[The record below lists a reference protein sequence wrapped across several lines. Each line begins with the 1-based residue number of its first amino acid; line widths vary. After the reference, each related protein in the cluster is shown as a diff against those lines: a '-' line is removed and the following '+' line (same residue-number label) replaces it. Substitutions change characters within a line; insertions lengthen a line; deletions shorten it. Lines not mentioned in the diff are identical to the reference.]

1 MIMTASVAALL
12 LLALGSMI
20 YEFIAAKDTMRYELE
35 TQAQIIGDSSTS
47 AIVFGDVNR
56 EEEILAS
63 LSNNEHIRAAGIY
76 ARTNLLAWYPQ
87 DIHLAHTLHAP
98 TDQNTS
104 TSDFTAR
111 RLIVLAPI
119 QQQGQTIG
127 WIYLESD
134 LGEITANLQRTAA
147 MFGVLLLA
155 IMGFTYIISSRLQR
169 FISSP
174 IAQLNQTIKTVSTE
188 KNFSVRAVKESDDEL
203 GELVDGF
210 NEMIGQIRQRDG
222 ALRHINKD
230 LETRVIA
237 RTSDLQ
243 QQFDRISLLN
253 QITYSI
259 AERQDLHSMMHIVA
273 QQLEE
278 KLPADYA
285 SAYFFEAQSETFQL
299 IARGPK
305 AAQVAAELH
314 IPDVIPLAQTM
325 FAPCLTNKEV
335 YIPDSGMQNSVL
347 AQKMAQAGYY
357 TCLATPLTVE
367 GKLMGIL
374 VLQRRAK
381 HGFSEAENE
390 FILGLTAHVA
400 LAVRQTQLY
409 QDLHKAYDDLRQTQQ
424 AIMQQERLKALG
436 QMASGIAHDINNALS
451 PIIGFSDLIVQMQAG
466 LSEASKKHLKY
477 IKTAGED
484 IAHIVQRLRDF
495 YRPRSEE
502 SLKML
507 NLNPLME
514 QVVDMT
520 RPRWRDIPQSRGV
533 MIEIKMELDPT
544 APDLAGNESEIREA
558 LTNLILN
565 AVDAMP
571 QGGAI
576 TIRTREKRFG
586 SGEGGNRSEH
596 VILEVIDTG
605 VGMDEKT
612 RQRCLEP
619 FFSTKGKR
627 GTGLGL
633 AMVYGV
639 MERHEGQIEVD
650 SEENKGTTF
659 RLIFPVIKLE
669 EEETE
674 AEEAA
679 IPGPFRIL
687 CVDDEPPL
695 RELIR
700 EMLERDGHKI
710 EVTDGGQAGIEAF
723 RAAQQSNRPFDAVI
737 TDLGMPYVDGR
748 EVAAT
753 VKHESPNTPVIMLTG
768 WGAFMKSDNS
778 APSEVDGILSK
789 PPHVAEIRAL
799 LRKVVKKDKDG
810 VQVKG

>member
-1 MIMTASVAALL
+1 MIMAASAAALL
-12 LLALGSMI
+12 LLAVGSMI
-20 YEFIAAKDTMRYELE
+20 YEFIAAKESMREELE

-56 EEEILAS
+56 EEEILAP
-63 LSNNEHIRAAGIY
+63 LSHNEHIRAAGIY
-76 ARTNLLAWYPQ
+76 ARTNLFAWYPRDVQ
-87 DIHLAHTLHAP
+87 LAGVLHDPPGQVISTFDFP
-98 TDQNTS
+98 T
-104 TSDFTAR
+104 R

-119 QQQGQTIG
+119 QQSGQTIG
-127 WIYLESD
+127 AIYLESD
-134 LGEITANLQRTAA
+134 LQEITASLQRTAV
-147 MFGVLLLA
+147 MFAVLLLA
-155 IMGFTYIISSRLQR
+155 IMGFTYVLSSRLQR
-169 FISSP
+169 LISSP

-210 NEMIGQIRQRDG
+210 NEMISQIKQRDG
-222 ALRHINKD
+222 ALRHINKE
-230 LETRVIA
+230 LESRVIA

-243 QQFDRISLLN
+243 QQFSRISLLS
-253 QITYSI
+253 QITYAI
-259 AERQDLHSMMHIVA
+259 AERQDLESVMRIVVE
-273 QQLEE
+273 QLEE
-278 KLPADYA
+278 RLPADYA
-285 SAYFFEAQSETFQL
+285 SSYFYDGQAETFWL
-299 IARGPK
+299 VARGPK
-305 AAQVAAELH
+305 ATKVAEDLH
-314 IPDVIPLAQTM
+314 IPDVIPLAQTL
-325 FAPCLTNKEV
+325 FEPCLEDKVV
-335 YIPDSGMQNSVL
+335 YSPDLSKQNSVL
-347 AQKMAQAGYY
+347 AQKMAQAGYFSR
-357 TCLATPLTVE
+357 LVTPLTVE

-374 VLQRRAK
+374 ILQRQPRDA
-381 HGFSEAENE
+381 FSEAENE
-390 FILGLTAHVA
+390 FIRGMSAHVA
-400 LAVRQTQLY
+400 LAARQAQLY
-409 QDLHKAYDDLRQTQQ
+409 QDLHKAYDELRQTQQ

-451 PIIGFSDLIVQMQAG
+451 PIIGFSDLIVQMQPG
-466 LSEASKKHLKY
+466 LSEASKKHLRY

-495 YRPRSEE
+495 YRPRSHE

-507 NLNPLME
+507 NLNSLVE

-520 RPRWRDIPQSRGV
+520 RPRWRDIPQGRGV
-533 MIEIKMELDPT
+533 MVEMKTELDT
-544 APDLAGNESEIREA
+544 AAPDFAGNETEIREA

-576 TIRTREKRFG
+576 TVRTRETRFG
-586 SGEGGNRSEH
+586 SGEESNLSEH
-596 VILEVIDTG
+596 VVLEVIDTG

-639 MERHEGQIEVD
+639 MERHEGQIEVE

-669 EEETE
+669 TEETAA
-674 AEEAA
+674 AETTL
-679 IPGPFRIL
+679 PGPFHIL

-710 EVTDGGQAGIEAF
+710 EVTDGGRAGIEAF
-723 RAAQQSNRPFDAVI
+723 RAAQQRNQPFDAVI

-748 EVAAT
+748 EVAAAI
-753 VKHESPNTPVIMLTG
+753 KRESPTTPVIMLTG

-778 APSEVDGILSK
+778 APSQVDGILSK
-789 PPHVAEIRAL
+789 PPHLGEIRAI
-799 LRKVVKKDKDG
+799 LRKIVKKQTGKLE
-810 VQVKG
+810 VTS